1 MLYSK
6 FIYHAEQLTIKQL
19 DNETWYLDPEWKD
32 IVCREIESDLN
43 KLEDNYLTDWWDIEN
58 VLRLEVEKR
67 NAHDDKKKAVI
78 DWLYETITAQVE
90 PAMLA
95 EESDYIKNVVEFM
108 KVNHEN
114 QEKDNIV
121 PFRRTKENK

>member
-121 PFRRTKENK
+121 PFPTNQGE